1 MTSDKKRS
9 GWPGKKT
16 GACNYCGKMGHWI
29 AECPSQIH
37 DNADRQRPQRA
48 NVVRNQDDD
57 SGDFLFTVGNAS
69 SIESKNTVWLIDS
82 GAT

>member
-9 GWPGKKT
+9 GRQGKT

-29 AECPSQIH
+29 AECPSRIH
-37 DNADRQRPQRA
+37 ENADRQRPQRA